1 MSLLARLAFVV
12 LLICAGCAALVWRT
26 QLSVRADLDELQGRV
41 ARERSERLRIA
52 AELQGRG
59 IETLA
64 SSYAWWSDM
73 VRFVESPDPR
83 WAGTTIDNVVGIP
96 GGSDAV
102 WILDPQLD
110 LLHSIDRSHARVP
123 LPVADRAALARVLAG
138 KYTVR
143 FYTLIHG
150 QLWEIFVAAIQ
161 DADFWRNETPI
172 RGYLLL
178 GKKWDNAWLAQLN
191 TLVGARLSLHDP
203 GMGPD
208 SHTFCWPVTGLDNAP
223 LTHVEARFNFDEIE
237 EARRASERPLIV
249 LGAAAVAAILFIL
262 GFVALALVRPLGQLT
277 RSLETRLTTPLASLL
292 SSRSELGEMARLIAS
307 QLRVGQMLQDEM
319 RRHLERANPE
329 TLRRDVESNETL
341 RIKLAGNLHDGPI
354 QTLYAAGLQLAALH
368 DEAERGRA
376 PAVAQVAA
384 ITHLLQQASSD
395 LRNIILD
402 LEPAELRDHD
412 LDTALRRLEVHFQ
425 KATRGSF
432 QLEVPEALLDGFTR
446 EAQTQIYFV
455 CRELT
460 SNALR
465 HASPTSAALRFSAKS
480 GFLRLDWINDGVKP
494 AEPTSASSGNGLR
507 SIERRVVELGGT
519 FEAGGQRGGQ
529 WRAVCEIPFT
539 SLTAPAS
546 APPFAV

>member
-1 MSLLARLAFVV
+1 MSLLARLSLVIF
-12 LLICAGCAALVWRT
+12 LIYAGCAALVWRT

-59 IETLA
+59 IETLT

-73 VRFVESPDPR
+73 VHFVENPDPK
-83 WAGTTIDNVVGIP
+83 WARTNIDNVVGIP

-102 WILDPQLD
+102 WVLDPQLD
-110 LLHSIDRSHARVP
+110 LLHSIDRGYARVP
-123 LPVADRAALARVLAG
+123 LPVTDRAAFRRLLAG
-138 KYTVR
+138 KYTAR
-143 FYTLIHG
+143 FYTLING
-150 QLWEIFVAAIQ
+150 RLWEIFVAAIQ
-161 DADFWRNETPI
+161 DANFWRHEPPV

-191 TLVGARLSLHDP
+191 TLVGARLSLHDS

-208 SHTFCWPVTGLDNAP
+208 SHTFCWPVTGLDNIP
-223 LTHVEARFNFDEIE
+223 LTHVEARFHFDEVE

-249 LGAAAVAAILFIL
+249 LGGGAVAAILVIL

-292 SSRSELGEMARLIAS
+292 ASRSELGELARLVAG

-319 RRHLERANPE
+319 HRHLERANPE
-329 TLRRDVESNETL
+329 TLRRDVESNERL

-368 DEAERGRA
+368 DDAERGRA
-376 PAVAQVAA
+376 PTVAQVAA
-384 ITHLLQQASSD
+384 IAHLLQQASSD

-432 QLEVPEALLDGFTR
+432 RLEVPEALLDGFTR

-480 GFLRLDWINDGVKP
+480 GFLRLDWTNDGMKP
-494 AEPTSASSGNGLR
+494 AEPTSASSGHGLR
-507 SIERRVVELGGT
+507 SIERRVAELGGT
-519 FEAGGQRGGQ
+519 FAAGRQRGDQ
-529 WRAVCEIPFT
+529 WRVVCEIPFT